1 MNKDIRSW
9 LHTEKAKRIINEMQD
24 KDMLKNII
32 EKIKGD
38 LK

>member
-9 LHTEKAKRIINEMQD
+9 LHTEKAKRIINGMQD

-32 EKIKGD
+32 EKIKEEI
-38 LK
+38 